1 MPRPPQPP
9 RLITMPTTQDR
20 LGLSRSKVEELIRAN
35 QITAVKIGAARRVVE
50 QSVEDYIARLI
61 EDAAS

>member
-1 MPRPPQPP
+1 MY
-9 RLITMPTTQDR
+9 RLIGIKATQDR
-20 LGLSRSKVEELIRAN
+20 LGISRSKVEDLIRTD

-61 EDAAS
+61 EAATA